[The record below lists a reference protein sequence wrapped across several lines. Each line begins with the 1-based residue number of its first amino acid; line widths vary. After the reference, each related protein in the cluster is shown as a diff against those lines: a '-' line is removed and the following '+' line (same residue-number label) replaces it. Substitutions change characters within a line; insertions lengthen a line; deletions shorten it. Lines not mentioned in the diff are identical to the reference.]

1 MKTTL
6 LISFLLALSLHTYG
20 QNAATDSIP
29 PKKYVEISA
38 RNISF
43 DAVGSYPQELLKVI
57 CDEDTIKTVLISTFN
72 EYDEPDRAS
81 RMKTAPYE
89 PDRKYTPEINRFTE
103 PTEYVN
109 SESETTAAIADTIFD
124 GTECNCLD
132 VINKALAFSRR
143 VKFDSQLAE
152 QLDAGKSLTVPSD
165 TVVKTMTGTCS
176 EATNVFLALVR
187 HMNIP
192 ARMVVGFWAIPD
204 TEKSGSHAWAECY
217 VEGVGWWAVD
227 PQNGYPAMPFYAY
240 KLFTGADFKD
250 CQIHTLPDMYL
261 RGDKS
266 VLITVKSDINND

>member
-6 LISFLLALSLHTYG
+6 LISCLLALSLHTYG
-20 QNAATDSIP
+20 QNAATDSMP
-29 PKKYVEISA
+29 QKKYVEISA

-132 VINKALAFSRR
+132 VINKALAFSLR

-192 ARMVVGFWAIPD
+192 ARMVVGF
-204 TEKSGSHAWAECY
+204 
-217 VEGVGWWAVD
+217 
-227 PQNGYPAMPFYAY
+227 
-240 KLFTGADFKD
+240 
-250 CQIHTLPDMYL
+250 
-261 RGDKS
+261 
-266 VLITVKSDINND
+266 